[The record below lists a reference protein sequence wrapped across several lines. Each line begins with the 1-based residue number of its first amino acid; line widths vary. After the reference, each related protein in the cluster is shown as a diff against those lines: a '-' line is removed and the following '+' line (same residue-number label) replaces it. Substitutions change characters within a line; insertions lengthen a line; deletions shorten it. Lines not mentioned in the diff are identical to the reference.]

1 MGFGIVRA
9 WIGDSGIFMSEI
21 GSTAD
26 VLRPSRLAL
35 PDAPISRPAV
45 EVAGTLLLSLSL
57 LSVAVWNGFP
67 IIFYDTGAYML
78 QGLGHLFIAERSP
91 IYSAFLAGAGG
102 ATSLWLVAATQC
114 LITGFTMMQFARAIR
129 PQMSVYVLLGI
140 GAVLCLTTGLP
151 WYAGQIE
158 PDCFVAIVPLS
169 LYLLAF
175 HGETL
180 GSARKTLLVVAAA
193 LSIACHSSHVAL
205 AAGLLVALAALRFV
219 PLDIPRPKLTAAVT
233 SFGAAIL
240 SIYVANFVFTH
251 QVFFSRSGPIFLE
264 ARIMEDGLIA
274 PVLDADCPKA
284 GYAICPYKDRLPARA
299 DTWLWMASQSPFKKV
314 GGFEKRG
321 PESSKLVHESLRRY
335 PLDNAVVALQDALLQ
350 FFWFQTGDGIV
361 PQEWVLNREF
371 KVAIPRQLNAYDRAY
386 QQEGEIWFL
395 PVNIVHVPM
404 AIFSLVALFW
414 LLRRTARTRD
424 WRGGVLPAFILLALI
439 GNAAICGVFSGP
451 HGRYQSRIMWL
462 PAFAVVL
469 VAWPE
474 LEAAWQRRRRLK
486 TLTA

>member
-1 MGFGIVRA
+1 
-9 WIGDSGIFMSEI
+9 MSEL
-21 GSTAD
+21 GSTAG
-26 VLRPSRLAL
+26 VLRPYRLAL
-35 PDAPISRPAV
+35 PDAPVSRPAV
-45 EVAGTLLLSLSL
+45 EAVGTLLLSLSL

-102 ATSLWLVAATQC
+102 AASLWFVAAAQC

-129 PQMSVYVLLGI
+129 PQMSLYVLLGI

-158 PDCFVAIVPLS
+158 PDCFVAVGPLAI
-169 LYLLAF
+169 YVLAF
-175 HGETL
+175 HDESL
-180 GSARKTLLVVAAA
+180 GTSRRTLLVAVAAVA
-193 LSIACHSSHVAL
+193 IACHSSHVAL
-205 AAGLLVALAALRFV
+205 AAGLLVALVIVRLL
-219 PLDIPRPKLTAAVT
+219 PLDIPRPKLAAAVT
-233 SFGAAIL
+233 SFVIAIL
-240 SIYVANFVFTH
+240 SIYAANFIFTK

-274 PVLDADCPKA
+274 PVLDTDCPKA
-284 GYAICPYKDRLPARA
+284 GYAICPYRDRLPARA
-299 DTWLWMASQSPFKKV
+299 DTWLWMANQSPFHKV

-321 PESSKLVHESLRRY
+321 PESAKLVHESLVRY
-335 PLDNAVVALQDALLQ
+335 PLDNAVVALQDAVLQ

-361 PQEWVLNREF
+361 PQEWVLNHEF
-371 KVAIPRQLNAYDRAY
+371 KIAIPQQLNAYDRAY

-395 PVNIVHVPM
+395 PVNLVHVPV
-404 AIFSLVALFW
+404 AFLSLVALFW
-414 LLRRTARTRD
+414 LLRRAVRARS
-424 WRGGVLPAFILLALI
+424 WRSGVLPAFILLALI
-439 GNAAICGVFSGP
+439 GNAFVCGVFSGP

-469 VAWPE
+469 IAWPE
-474 LEAAWQRRRRLK
+474 LESAWARRRRGVK
-486 TLTA
+486 ALTA